1 MLRALSGTTR
11 FILLLLAL
19 LLSVIFLLPKQTR
32 SVLQTVGQPISAVV
46 FLPIEALTT
55 LEQSVIGLWQ
65 EYVALRHVREDNRQL
80 RRDLDVLQRQNS
92 DLRESAVAAQ
102 RLGSLLEF
110 KEQFVP
116 HTVAARVVGR
126 DSTNWYSSVIL
137 NKGDRD
143 GIQPE
148 MGVMTSAG
156 IVGRVVKTGPFS
168 SIVLLVTDPHN
179 AITGI
184 IQRSRDEGIVE
195 GTFQGR
201 ARIKY
206 LPLLASIRVGDIVV
220 TSGLTG
226 GFPRG
231 IVIGT
236 VLTMQ
241 KEEGELFQSAEIAP
255 QADLSKLE
263 EVLIIT
269 VPRSLEAQSDVKS
282 K

>member
-1 MLRALSGTTR
+1 
-11 FILLLLAL
+11 
-19 LLSVIFLLPKQTR
+19 
-32 SVLQTVGQPISAVV
+32 
-46 FLPIEALTT
+46 
-55 LEQSVIGLWQ
+55 
-65 EYVALRHVREDNRQL
+65 
-80 RRDLDVLQRQNS
+80 
-92 DLRESAVAAQ
+92 
-102 RLGSLLEF
+102 
-110 KEQFVP
+110 
-116 HTVAARVVGR
+116 
-126 DSTNWYSSVIL
+126 
-137 NKGDRD
+137 
-143 GIQPE
+143 
-148 MGVMTSAG
+148 
-156 IVGRVVKTGPFS
+156 
-168 SIVLLVTDPHN
+168 VTDPHN

>member
-11 FILLLLAL
+11 LILLLLTL

-32 SVLQTVGQPISAVV
+32 AVLQTMGQPISAVV

-80 RRDLDVLQRQNS
+80 RRDLEVLQRQNS

-102 RLGSLLEF
+102 RLAALLEF

-116 HTVAARVVGR
+116 QTVAARVMGR

-143 GIQPE
+143 GIRPE

-156 IVGRVVKTGPFS
+156 IVGRIVKTGPFS
-168 SIVLLVTDPHN
+168 SIALLVTDPHN

-195 GTFQGR
+195 GTSQGR

-206 LPLLASIRVGDIVV
+206 LPLLANIRVGDIVV

-269 VPRSLEAQSDVKS
+269 VPRSLEAPPDVKS